1 DAHTF
6 EVGYVHP
13 VGHWT
18 WSGRVRYYTQGQ
30 ADFYSDL
37 FAYPNSQTHLAR
49 DKELSAFSGTT
60 LGAGVSYEWKKGTLP
75 GVERL
80 QLSLLLDYLKREYD
94 NLRDVTASGT
104 YLPGTEPLYEFDA
117 FITRASL
124 ILEYCV
130 QGTPMTPKEF
140 IKKFPIATLLLCSL
154 LVGLCLRDAV
164 AAEPVADTEAPV
176 GISVEELKKKVI
188 ATNRDLFILEEDLLF
203 PASTQFAVYLSL
215 DAGKFLHL
223 DSVKLKVGDDIVA
236 SHLYT
241 ERQVRALQNG
251 AMQRIHIG
259 NLKT

>member
-1 DAHTF
+1 
-6 EVGYVHP
+6 
-13 VGHWT
+13 
-18 WSGRVRYYTQGQ
+18 
-30 ADFYSDL
+30 
-37 FAYPNSQTHLAR
+37 
-49 DKELSAFSGTT
+49 
-60 LGAGVSYEWKKGTLP
+60 
-75 GVERL
+75 
-80 QLSLLLDYLKREYD
+80 
-94 NLRDVTASGT
+94 
-104 YLPGTEPLYEFDA
+104 
-117 FITRASL
+117 
-124 ILEYCV
+124 
-130 QGTPMTPKEF
+130 MTPKEF

-176 GISVEELKKKVI
+176 AISVEELKKKVI

-215 DAGKFLHL
+215 DTGKFLQL

-259 NLKT
+259 NLKTGSHEVTAFVEGIGPENRAYKQAATLTFDKGTETKALEIRIQDQSADYQPHVSIVEWE